1 MKSAHGDMVTNSG
14 DKSKVCHHGAVT
26 ESDRKTAFVTGFV
39 TAVNP
44 YCISKNDV
52 MVSKVTNI
60 SLEGKNRG
68 FRYVRQ
74 QVKTSKTPNQREC
87 TRTRVRARE
96 EGVWCAKKNMDK
108 AVSDRPLF

>member
-1 MKSAHGDMVTNSG
+1 VKSAHGDMVTNSG

-96 EGVWCAKKNMDK
+96 EGVWCAKKEHG
-108 AVSDRPLF
+108 